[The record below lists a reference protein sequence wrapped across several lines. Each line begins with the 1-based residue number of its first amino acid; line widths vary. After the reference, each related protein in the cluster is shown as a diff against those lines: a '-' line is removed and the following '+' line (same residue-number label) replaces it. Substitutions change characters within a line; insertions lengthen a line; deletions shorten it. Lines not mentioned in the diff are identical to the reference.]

1 MMMMVMGGND
11 KARSLQKLHCNVF
24 SLENNARLVSNY
36 FQLEFTF
43 AVDGGWLAKECTDQ
57 WINYIIST
65 GSVVDCNHILDT
77 VLKTYLH
84 TVRNKGNRK
93 ILERGKACWV

>member
-11 KARSLQKLHCNVF
+11 NARSLQKLHCNVF

-43 AVDGGWLAKECTDQ
+43 AVDGGGGW
-57 WINYIIST
+57 
-65 GSVVDCNHILDT
+65 VVGGGVH
-77 VLKTYLH
+77 
-84 TVRNKGNRK
+84 
-93 ILERGKACWV
+93 